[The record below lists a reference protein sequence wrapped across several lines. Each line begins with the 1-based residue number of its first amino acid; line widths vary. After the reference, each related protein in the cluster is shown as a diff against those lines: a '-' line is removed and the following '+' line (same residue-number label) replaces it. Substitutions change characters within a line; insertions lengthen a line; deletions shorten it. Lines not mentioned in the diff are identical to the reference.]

1 MKIVYFLERFPVL
14 SETFIR
20 QEMLGLL
27 QQGVSVRVVTVAC
40 SEQSNCVDL
49 AHEHPL
55 LARCEVDVIGE
66 QDLAYSKGRVLRWL
80 LDPYSQGAFKQ
91 RWDNLNAKHYR
102 TKLLYKIF
110 SGPKRIAADE
120 IVITHFGGAGVMAA
134 QLKQFGYIQGPLVS
148 VLHAYELTKFSALK
162 DLTPHYHKLF
172 TQADK
177 VLSVCRFMQ
186 DKIMSLGCARE
197 KVDVMHMGVNIE
209 QLAQLAE
216 HHKMDAGI
224 LSVLFVGRLTKKKGI
239 VDALEALAKVANRV
253 NFHFDIVGAGELEQ
267 SCESSIR
274 ELELVDKV
282 TLHGALAHHKTL
294 QLMTQTDVLLL
305 PSRTADNGD
314 MEGVPVVLMEAMA
327 MKKVVLSSFHSGID
341 ELVDDGENGF
351 LVAEGDIEGFSLK
364 IEQIGNLT
372 PDMRLD
378 IGRKALAKVSQFFNQ
393 GKQSRALVE
402 LLREL

>member
-1 MKIVYFLERFPVL
+1 MKIVYFLERFPEL

-20 QEMLGLL
+20 QEILGLL
-27 QQGVSVRVVTVAC
+27 QQGISVRVVTVAC
-40 SEQSNCVDL
+40 SEQSNHVDL
-49 AHEHPL
+49 ANEHPL

-66 QDLAYSKGRVLRWL
+66 QDLVYSKGRMLRWL
-80 LDPYSQGAFKQ
+80 LHPYSQGKFKQ

-102 TKLLYKIF
+102 TKLLYKIV

-134 QLKQFGYIQGPLVS
+134 QLKQLGYIQGPLVS
-148 VLHAYELTKFSALK
+148 VLHAYELTKLPAFK

-186 DKIMSLGCARE
+186 DKITSLGCARE

-216 HHKMDAGI
+216 YHKMDAG
-224 LSVLFVGRLTKKKGI
+224 LLRVLFVGRLTQKKGI
-239 VDALEALAKVANRV
+239 LDALEALARVSNRV
-253 NFHFDIVGAGELEQ
+253 NFHFDIVGDGELNLI
-267 SCESSIR
+267 CENSVR
-274 ELELVDKV
+274 ELELEDRV

-294 QLMTQTDVLLL
+294 QLMAQTDVLLL
-305 PSRTADNGD
+305 PSKTADNGD

-327 MKKVVLSSFHSGID
+327 MKKVVLSSFHSGIG

-351 LVAEGDIEGFSLK
+351 LVAEGDIEGLSLK
-364 IEQIGNLT
+364 IELIANFT
-372 PDMRLD
+372 SDMRLH
-378 IGRKALAKVSQFFNQ
+378 IGQQAVAKVSQLFNQ
-393 GKQSRALVE
+393 GKQSHALAS